1 MQKIKR
7 ILEEKILENLKKE
20 DSKINII
27 Y

>member
-1 MQKIKR
+1 MQNIKR

-20 DSKINII
+20 KSKINII